1 LIGCSCRSG
10 PTRLVNY
17 SWWCYVGR
25 EQGRAIGH
33 RDLTLAV
40 CPVITRREG
49 AGRFHDRTLER
60 SCDRTHRGHVRSSV
74 MYASVSIMSESRDA
88 ECGPDIGVR
97 QSENFIS
104 GPLLDSTGL
113 CVALS
118 SVTLSSASDLT
129 LTTRVKHFDHW
140 R

>member
-1 LIGCSCRSG
+1 LIGRSCRGG
-10 PTRLVNY
+10 PMRLVNY
-17 SWWCYVGR
+17 SWWCCVGR

-33 RDLTLAV
+33 RDLTLTV
-40 CPVITRREG
+40 HLVITRREG

-74 MYASVSIMSESRDA
+74 TYASVSIVSESREA

-97 QSENFIS
+97 QSENFIF